1 MRKTLHEY
9 VIDCYYNNK
18 IENDGVSEQLLI
30 DIIYFAKLTNRE
42 PELGDFIPCDEEGNP
57 FPLTQKVSFVNGE
70 NVENWEISKEY
81 KAAKDRVIFKGDWE
95 VVKLGS
101 DYIILANEKDSISFW
116 YSGKVQV
123 FGKSITRIEDLPR
136 EIEFKD
142 GVI

>member
-30 DIIYFAKLTNRE
+30 DIIYFAKLTNRT
-42 PELGDFIPCDEEGNP
+42 PKLGDFIPCDEEGNVLDEP
-57 FPLTQKVSFVNGE
+57 VDTIGG
-70 NVENWEISKEY
+70 VEFYAKKY
-81 KAAKDRVIFKGDWE
+81 QAAKDRVIFKGDWE

>member
-42 PELGDFIPCDEEGNP
+42 PELGDFIPCDEEGNVLDEP
-57 FPLTQKVSFVNGE
+57 VDTIGG
-70 NVENWEISKEY
+70 VEFYAKKY
-81 KAAKDRVIFKGDWE
+81 QAAKDRVIFKGDWE